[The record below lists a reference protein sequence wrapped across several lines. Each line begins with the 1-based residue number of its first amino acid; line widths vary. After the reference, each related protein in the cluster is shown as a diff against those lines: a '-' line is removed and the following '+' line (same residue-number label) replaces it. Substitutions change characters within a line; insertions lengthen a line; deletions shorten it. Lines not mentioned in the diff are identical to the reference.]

1 MECEFCNKSFTKK
14 YNLEYHQKTAK
25 YCQMIQ
31 VLKRENTLM
40 KNDLVV
46 THVEMK
52 SLRDENTIL
61 SEELDQL
68 RKSNIRLEIEK
79 DILSSNNKHKKDFLT
94 LLARFDMNDPK
105 YICIL
110 DEAIEQR
117 LNRITLKL
125 GSKFMPVILCENVLI
140 DEETGKPRYIV
151 SDTSRYTGL
160 FVTPDDIIVRD
171 SLMKQL
177 IKWSKPSFE
186 VAAKKI
192 IDINSINMLDYNNDY
207 TDEYKGYR
215 SIKFVDDDSKVFRKR
230 MLDKAT
236 TI

>member
-1 MECEFCNKSFTKK
+1 
-14 YNLEYHQKTAK
+14 
-25 YCQMIQ
+25 
-31 VLKRENTLM
+31 
-40 KNDLVV
+40 
-46 THVEMK
+46 MK